1 MAVGTTRWVVPS
13 PSAASGDGIGWLLF
27 YVRSALRFA
36 AGGDGAARHP
46 YHDVSFLQRSHVTKS
61 SRVFPRFPTLPRV
74 KSAEKISAPEKEYE
88 LPLAGFTG
96 TPEEKDRQW
105 FEQCYRGDSQ
115 RQLTVRAVFMGGIL
129 GMFMAVSNLYT
140 TLKIGWSFGV
150 SITAC
155 VISFVVWNSICRI
168 LGGRISRMSV
178 LENNCMQSTA
188 TAAGSSTGMTLATA
202 MGAML
207 LITGVHQPWPVVTA
221 FVFFTALLGV
231 FLAIPMKRQMINHEQ
246 LRFPSGTATAVT
258 LRSLYSK
265 SGESLKQAYALVIS
279 LGIGALVGLLHTY
292 SLLAEQLADKKH
304 LAPNVVKV
312 VGKIHPDLVGW
323 LEKLLVKISAGI
335 HWLSAKLY
343 LPEIMTFPG
352 WMNPL
357 ARGQMQGLAFEPS
370 LLLVGAG
377 MITGL
382 RVSLSMFAGSV
393 VLYYFVAPWIVAH
406 EAASAGVAGFIPSF
420 KINAAGDFNPLR
432 WALWGGTALMVFSSL
447 TQVALNWRT
456 VARAFMTLKKEKN
469 DSVGDAM
476 AAIEVPNSWLII
488 GLIPITIGTLA
499 VQYFAFHV
507 NLWLGLI
514 SVAMSFVVSLV
525 CCRATGETD
534 TGPVG
539 AMGKVTQLLY
549 AVLPGAK
556 GIASINL
563 MAAGTTAAAAGAAA
577 DLLTDLKS
585 GYLLGANP
593 RRQFLA
599 QFFGVFFGV
608 LIIVPAWYL
617 MVPSREVLES
627 FNPPATNM
635 WKATADLLTQGISH
649 LPSTALVAI
658 VIGAIVGMLL
668 PVIEFIWPKSK
679 AFLPSA
685 MGLGLAW
692 VIPFQNA
699 LSFLI
704 GAVIVTIWQRWH
716 KKNSESF
723 AIPIA
728 SGLVAGESLVAAFI
742 AIGCTLVGFLA
753 LR

>member
-1 MAVGTTRWVVPS
+1 MWSKPLVELIVRCRKNLRRAVNSGVV
-13 PSAASGDGIGWLLF
+13 
-27 YVRSALRFA
+27 LR
-36 AGGDGAARHP
+36 GN
-46 YHDVSFLQRSHVTKS
+46 
-61 SRVFPRFPTLPRV
+61 
-74 KSAEKISAPEKEYE
+74 KIKMSIKPEKEYE
-88 LPLAGFTG
+88 LPIAGFTG

-115 RQLTVRAVFMGGIL
+115 RQLTVRAVIMGGIL

-168 LGGRISRMSV
+168 FGGVSRMSI

-188 TAAGSSTGMTLATA
+188 TAAGSSTGATLATA
-202 MGAML
+202 IGSLL
-207 LITGVHQPWPVVTA
+207 LITGVHQPWPVA
-221 FVFFTALLGV
+221 AGFVFFTALLGV

-246 LRFPSGTATAVT
+246 LRFPSGIATATT
-258 LRSLYSK
+258 LSSLYSK
-265 SGESLKQAYALVIS
+265 TGESLKQAYSLLIALGAGAVI
-279 LGIGALVGLLHTY
+279 GLLHSY
-292 SLLAEQLADKKH
+292 AALVEQLKLKNRLPH
-304 LAPNVVKV
+304 WLEWIS
-312 VGKIHPDLVGW
+312 GKIFLPDTLALTGW
-323 LEKLLVKISAGI
+323 L
-335 HWLSAKLY
+335 
-343 LPEIMTFPG
+343 
-352 WMNPL
+352 NPL
-357 ARGQMQGLAFEPS
+357 ARGQMAGLAFEPS
-370 LLLVGAG
+370 VLLVGAG

-393 VLYYFVAPWIVAH
+393 LLYYFVAPWIVAH
-406 EAASAGVAGFIPSF
+406 DAANAAVTGFIPSF
-420 KINAAGDFNPLR
+420 KINAAGDFNPVR

-456 VARAFMTLKKEKN
+456 IARAFVNFKKDGRDE
-469 DSVGDAM
+469 VGNAM
-476 AAIEVPNSWLII
+476 QAIEVPNAWLII
-488 GLIPITIGTLA
+488 GLVPITLGTII

-507 NLWLGLI
+507 AVWLGLV
-514 SVAMSFVVSLV
+514 SVALSFVLSLV
-525 CCRATGETD
+525 CCRAVGETD

-556 GIASINL
+556 GIATINL
-563 MAAGTTAAAAGAAA
+563 MAAGTTAAAASSAA

-599 QFFGVFFGV
+599 QFCGVFFGV
-608 LIIVPAWYL
+608 LAVVPAWYL
-617 MVPSREVLES
+617 MVPNKEALEA

-635 WKATADLLTQGISH
+635 WKATADLLTQGVNH
-649 LPSTALVAI
+649 LPHTALIAI
-658 VIGAIVGMLL
+658 VVGAIVGMIL
-668 PVIEFIWPKSK
+668 PVVEFLWPKAK
-679 AFLPSA
+679 PFMPSA

-692 VIPFQNA
+692 VVPFQNA

-704 GAVIVTIWQRWH
+704 GAVIVTVWQKWS
-716 KKNSESF
+716 KKNSDTF

-742 AIGCTLVGFLA
+742 AIACTLVGFLTM
-753 LR
+753 R

>member
-1 MAVGTTRWVVPS
+1 MISGRAKNGLCSGNNLRYVGNFGVVVRDNFMTPTTPNT
-13 PSAASGDGIGWLLF
+13 P
-27 YVRSALRFA
+27 
-36 AGGDGAARHP
+36 
-46 YHDVSFLQRSHVTKS
+46 
-61 SRVFPRFPTLPRV
+61 
-74 KSAEKISAPEKEYE
+74 PEKEYE

-105 FEQCYRGDSQ
+105 FEKCYRGDTQ
-115 RQLTVRAVFMGGIL
+115 KQLTFRAVLMGGIL

-168 LGGRISRMSV
+168 LGGSLSRMSV

-202 MGAML
+202 LGAL
-207 LITGVHQPWPVVTA
+207 LLLAPPGTKTLDLEAWQITAA

-265 SGESLKQAYALVIS
+265 TGESLKQAYALIVS
-279 LGIGALVGLLHTY
+279 LGAGALIGLLHNYAT
-292 SLLAEQLADKKH
+292 LVEQLKNKNRLPH
-304 LAPNVVKV
+304 
-312 VGKIHPDLVGW
+312 W
-323 LEKLLVKISAGI
+323 LEWISG
-335 HWLSAKLY
+335 KLY
-343 LPEIMTFPG
+343 LPDTLNFTG
-352 WMNPL
+352 WLNPL
-357 ARGQMQGLAFEPS
+357 LRGQMQGLAFEPS
-370 LLLVGAG
+370 VLLIGAG
-377 MITGL
+377 MITGM

-393 VLYYFVAPWIVAH
+393 LLYYFVAPWIVAH
-406 EAASAGVAGFIPSF
+406 EAANAAAAGFIPSF
-420 KINAAGDFNPLR
+420 KINADGDFNPVR
-432 WALWGGTALMVFSSL
+432 WALWGGTALMIFSSL

-456 VARAFMTLKKEKN
+456 VARAFMIFKKGER
-469 DSVGDAM
+469 DPVGDAM

-488 GLIPITIGTLA
+488 GMIPITIGTLV

-507 NLWLGLI
+507 AIWLGLI
-514 SVAMSFVVSLV
+514 SIALSFVVSLV

-599 QFFGVFFGV
+599 QFYGVFFGV
-608 LIIVPAWYL
+608 VAVVPAWYL
-617 MVPSREVLES
+617 MVPDKKALEA

-635 WKATADLLTQGISH
+635 WKATADLLTQGVSH
-649 LPSTALVAI
+649 LPHTALVAI
-658 VIGAIVGMLL
+658 VIGALVGMIL
-668 PVIEFIWPKSK
+668 PVLEFLWPKAK

-692 VIPFQNA
+692 VVPFQNA

-704 GAVIVTIWQRWH
+704 GALIVVVW
-716 KKNSESF
+716 KKLSEKNAESYY
-723 AIPIA
+723 IPIA
-728 SGLVAGESLVAAFI
+728 SGLIAGESLVAAFI
-742 AIGCTLVGFLA
+742 AIACTLVGFLA

>member
-1 MAVGTTRWVVPS
+1 MKQGYRPG
-13 PSAASGDGIGWLLF
+13 PDC
-27 YVRSALRFA
+27 
-36 AGGDGAARHP
+36 
-46 YHDVSFLQRSHVTKS
+46 
-61 SRVFPRFPTLPRV
+61 
-74 KSAEKISAPEKEYE
+74 EPESEYE

-115 RQLTVRAVFMGGIL
+115 RQLTLRAVLMGGIL
-129 GMFMAVSNLYT
+129 GMFTAVSNLYT

-155 VISFVVWNSICRI
+155 VISFVVWNSICK
-168 LGGRISRMSV
+168 LLAGRVSRMSV

-188 TAAGSSTGMTLATA
+188 TAAGSSTGGTVATA
-202 MGAML
+202 LGALL
-207 LITGVHQPWPVVTA
+207 LITGVHQAWPVTAA
-221 FVFFTALLGV
+221 FVVFTAALGV

-246 LRFPSGTATAVT
+246 LRFPSGIATAET

-265 SGESLKQAYALVIS
+265 SGESLKQAYSLLIGLGASAVI
-279 LGIGALVGLLHTY
+279 GTLHTY
-292 SLLAEQLADKKH
+292 QGLADQLKDKSH
-304 LAPNVVKV
+304 FAPAVAKWL
-312 VGKIHPDLVGW
+312 GKIHPRLCGWLEAVIHHFSTW
-323 LEKLLVKISAGI
+323 LEKLSG
-335 HWLSAKLY
+335 WLY
-343 LPEIMTFPG
+343 LPDTWDFTG
-352 WMNPL
+352 RLNPL

-370 LLLVGAG
+370 VLLVGAG

-382 RVSLSMFAGSV
+382 RVSLSMFAGSAL
-393 VLYYFVAPWIVAH
+393 LYYGVAPWLVAH
-406 EAASAGVAGFIPSF
+406 DAARAAAAGFVPSF
-420 KINAAGDFNPLR
+420 KMDADGNFNPVR
-432 WALWGGTALMVFSSL
+432 WALWGGTAVMVFSSL

-456 VARAFMTLKKEKN
+456 VSRAFLVFKKEER
-469 DSVGDAM
+469 
-476 AAIEVPNSWLII
+476 AAIHDAVDAVEVPNSWLVI
-488 GLIPITIGTLA
+488 GLIPITIGLVI
-499 VQYFAFHV
+499 VQYFAFHIAV
-507 NLWLGLI
+507 WLGLV
-514 SVAMSFVVSLV
+514 SVAFSFVVSLV

-534 TGPVG
+534 TAPVG

-599 QFFGVFFGV
+599 QFYGVFFG
-608 LIIVPAWYL
+608 LIAVVPAWYL
-617 MVPSREVLES
+617 MVPDKKALEA

-635 WKATADLLTQGISH
+635 WRAVADLLTQGVNH
-649 LPSTALVAI
+649 LPSTALAAI
-658 VIGAIVGMLL
+658 VIGALL
-668 PVIEFIWPKSK
+668 GAALPLVEKLWPR
-679 AFLPSA
+679 ARPYLPSA

-692 VIPFQNA
+692 VVPFQNS

-704 GAVIVTIWQRWH
+704 GAAAVSVWQQWNR
-716 KKNSESF
+716 KNCDTY

-742 AIGCTLVGFLA
+742 AIACTLVGFLA
-753 LR
+753 VK